1 MQGGNT
7 QHERSAAA
15 DSAGYEPL
23 ETSYTKRVCG
33 ISASTLVRSCL
44 ILFLDSKTQ
53 KSPHA
58 CWCPQKDYP
67 RCKKCFRQ
75 KLPFFTPVSPSLTDN
90 SICVALDHDILLLH
104 IFPRGFHIYCSERNE
119 RWELFDNS
127 SKESV
132 PNPLP
137 PLEKIADQLQRRFQN
152 AGITTM
158 QFHAFAVCGDNFAEP
173 EFHLDAKTAEQVF
186 STRTLAAWI
195 KKHKAGP
202 LSAKTIT
209 RIEEALKGWATPMK
223 GA

>member
-1 MQGGNT
+1 MKEVLLQILPDMNLWKLHTPKEYVVFLLLLLSG
-7 QHERSAAA
+7 AALFYFWIA
-15 DSAGYEPL
+15 RLRKARTPAGAR
-23 ETSYTKRVCG
+23 KRIIRAVKN
-33 ISASTLVRSCL
+33 ASGKNC
-44 ILFLDSKTQ
+44 
-53 KSPHA
+53 H
-58 CWCPQKDYP
+58 
-67 RCKKCFRQ
+67 
-75 KLPFFTPVSPSLTDN
+75 FFTPVSPSLTDN